1 MQTHPRLINC
11 SYYCINSNIIAV
23 TKTEQN
29 NFNEL
34 NKRISLRNKKSTQIL
49 IFIETAAA
57 DEYWS
62 YTHTYKFKWKNYMQ
76 HTYTYIH
83 IYVVGFET
91 RIPFSNTTKKG
102 YDLLFIYYNKK
113 MLKTLRKLQ
122 DISEYFSYCANNNK

>member
-1 MQTHPRLINC
+1 MQTHPHLINC

-62 YTHTYKFKWKNYMQ
+62 YSHTYKFKWKNYMQ

-91 RIPFSNTTKKG
+91 RIPFSNTTRKG
-102 YDLLFIYYNKK
+102 CDLLFIYYNKK
-113 MLKTLRKLQ
+113 NVKDFKKTAGHQ
-122 DISEYFSYCANNNK
+122 